1 MFKQVKLLEIATLK
15 LRCAILNRKLV
26 GEELEVWETGTQWC
40 VVVLINSS
48 TSKMLGCMGLN
59 ALSPRDRGITKGWLR
74 HIQLTRV
81 PQAVKQAA

>member
-1 MFKQVKLLEIATLK
+1 MFKQVNLLEIATLK
-15 LRCAILNRKLV
+15 LRCAILNKKLV

-48 TSKMLGCMGLN
+48 TRKMIGCMGLN
-59 ALSPRDRGITKGWLR
+59 ALSSRDRGITKGWLR

-81 PQAVKQAA
+81 PKAVQQAA